1 MAVAIMGLP
10 LRTIKTSPLLVA
22 WQLFLASS
30 FLLNSSWAFSAAP
43 SWDQL
48 HATPS
53 LSNKSPRPIY
63 EDSLPEDVVA
73 AQQQQ
78 LQQQRQPVLY
88 RDKECVCAA
97 SQTVWL
103 ALECKNVEYLTVLV
117 SKEED
122 NAIRRIDW
130 PINDDDDDDENE
142 NGINVKAIETDP
154 IELLEQI
161 QK

>member
-1 MAVAIMGLP
+1 MMMVMMMMNGAG
-10 LRTIKTSPLLVA
+10 RKRR
-22 WQLFLASS
+22 QR
-30 FLLNSSWAFSAAP
+30 
-43 SWDQL
+43 Q
-48 HATPS
+48 
-53 LSNKSPRPIY
+53 
-63 EDSLPEDVVA
+63 
-73 AQQQQ
+73 QQQQ